1 MEEDKI
7 PASLK
12 LKLME
17 AEKQVNE
24 AMPKGPNWR
33 LGCQTAVLT
42 GIAFFAFGI
51 AAKAPLFSAIG
62 FAIIGAV
69 VGLLV
74 GAYRKIADN
83 GKK

>member
-33 LGCQTAVLT
+33 RGCQTAVLT
-42 GIAFFAFGI
+42 AIAFFAFGV
-51 AAKAPLFSAIG
+51 AAKAPLFSSIG
-62 FAIIGAV
+62 FALVGAV

-74 GAYRKIADN
+74 GAYRKITDN
-83 GKK
+83 GKQ